1 MLPITIHLP
10 LGAVCTSRP
19 LENPATGQDPQLQI
33 VPLVPGQRNQRPL
46 FQSLLVTYGP
56 VQKPQDRLNTGLPIP
71 LLPSV
76 SGRTPECLTADH
88 ASKSWPQPPCHTAGA
103 PSGEA
108 PPASSNA
115 SGSGTLDSTPPMLSK
130 SSREVRLAPQKK
142 GCGPLNYT

>member
-33 VPLVPGQRNQRPL
+33 VPLVSGQRNQRPP

-56 VQKPQDRLNTGLPIP
+56 VQKPQDRLNTGLPIL

-76 SGRTPECLTADH
+76 SGRTPERLTADH
-88 ASKSWPQPPCHTAGA
+88 ASKS
-103 PSGEA
+103 
-108 PPASSNA
+108 
-115 SGSGTLDSTPPMLSK
+115 
-130 SSREVRLAPQKK
+130 
-142 GCGPLNYT
+142 